1 MENFYPNKKLIMLDP
16 IISGISFGLLLA
28 IMLGPVFFTLL
39 QTSLHEGFKAG
50 VHLAIG
56 VLISDATLISICYF
70 FASQLNMLDK
80 YRITMGW
87 IGGILMIAFGLFNFF
102 RKVKLKEVDDNKKT
116 VHAKFML
123 KGFLLNI
130 INPAVLIFWIGV
142 VSVMSV
148 KEHYTHTHELMFFGS
163 LLSTVFATDLLKCF
177 VSNRIK
183 NLLKPAVMLW
193 INRSIGV
200 ILILFG
206 LNMIYKVLA

>member
-1 MENFYPNKKLIMLDP
+1 MLDP
-16 IISGISFGLLLA
+16 ILSGISFGLLLA

-56 VLISDATLISICYF
+56 VLISDASLIAICYF
-70 FASQLNMLDK
+70 FASQLDMLTH

-87 IGGILMIAFGLFNFF
+87 IGGILMIGFGLFNFF
-102 RKVKLKEVDDNKKT
+102 RKVVVKEVDDDKKT

-130 INPAVLIFWIGV
+130 INPAVLLFWLGI

-148 KEHYTHTHELMFFGS
+148 KENYTKSHELMFFGS
-163 LLSTVFATDLLKCF
+163 LLSTVFATDLLKSY
-177 VSNRIK
+177 VANRIK
-183 NLLKPAVMLW
+183 NLLKPNVMLW
-193 INRSIGV
+193 INRIIGTV
-200 ILILFG
+200 LVGFG
-206 LNMIYKVLA
+206 VNMIYRVLGI